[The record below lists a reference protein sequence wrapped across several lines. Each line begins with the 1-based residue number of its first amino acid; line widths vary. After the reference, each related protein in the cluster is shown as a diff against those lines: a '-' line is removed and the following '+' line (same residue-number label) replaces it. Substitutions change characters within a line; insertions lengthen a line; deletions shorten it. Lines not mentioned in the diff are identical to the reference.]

1 MRKIAPPNALAGSS
15 RRWFGPVM
23 RRTMCGVTSPTKPIV
38 PPTDTHTPMSAD
50 TAIIT
55 VSLTRRTF
63 TPMCRALSSPTAK
76 ALSSR
81 AQPKSTLPN
90 TPSAPSSTRT
100 WTYPRPAREPIVQN
114 VMDCTLSGANVMT
127 SERTLETNIE

>member
-1 MRKIAPPNALAGSS
+1 MNDVTTPTGSSRGSKSVRARRSHSMRKIAPPNALAGSS

-23 RRTMCGVTSPTKPIV
+23 RRTICGVTRPTKPIV

-63 TPMCRALSSPTAK
+63 TPMMVSPTQR
-76 ALSSR
+76 SG
-81 AQPKSTLPN
+81 
-90 TPSAPSSTRT
+90 TR
-100 WTYPRPAREPIVQN
+100 IS
-114 VMDCTLSGANVMT
+114 M
-127 SERTLETNIE
+127 I